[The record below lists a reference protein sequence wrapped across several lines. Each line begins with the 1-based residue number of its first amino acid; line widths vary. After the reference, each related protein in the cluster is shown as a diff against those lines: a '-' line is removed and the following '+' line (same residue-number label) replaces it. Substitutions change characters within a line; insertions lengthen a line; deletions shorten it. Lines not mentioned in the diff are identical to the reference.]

1 MAFLLEKAEAT
12 ARAIEINAFEDGEPL
27 SDEASRAWINRLHM
41 IAGVLTRASKT
52 QRRQPLCTDTQIEQ
66 GDTDDLH
73 FFIENDKV
81 GDPSWLAGLEAD
93 LASYDKDGRPY
104 RITVYLPQEQ
114 YDSEPDDQ
122 GPTAAERNPSMLRV

>member
-1 MAFLLEKAEAT
+1 MD
-12 ARAIEINAFEDGEPL
+12 RGEPGSHHRQESTVSNAL
-27 SDEASRAWINRLHM
+27 ADA
-41 IAGVLTRASKT
+41 LTIIGSH
-52 QRRQPLCTDTQIEQ
+52 PLCTDTQIEH
-66 GDTDDLH
+66 GDTADLW

-93 LASYDKDGRPY
+93 LASYDQDGRPY

-114 YDSEPDDQ
+114 DDSDPDDQ